1 MSSRTQFY
9 ILRNPLAGDVCI
21 HVHNIHLYILTYRNN
36 LKLLNSGY
44 LWEME
49 WVNQFILLNC
59 LVWRKHTCKLL
70 FWKSVK
76 KKSQVEIKIQLTYNS
91 ENPAI
96 WILPNFTTVGLWWV
110 SLKFW
115 LFQSLNLLSKWSKQ
129 AHRIG

>member
-21 HVHNIHLYILTYRNN
+21 HVHNIHIYILTYRNN

-49 WVNQFILLNC
+49 WVNQSLY
-59 LVWRKHTCKLL
+59 
-70 FWKSVK
+70 FWIAWFGENIHVNSYFGNQE
-76 KKSQVEIKIQLTYNS
+76 KKSQLEIKIQLNNS
-91 ENPAI
+91 ECPAI

-110 SLKFW
+110 GLKFW